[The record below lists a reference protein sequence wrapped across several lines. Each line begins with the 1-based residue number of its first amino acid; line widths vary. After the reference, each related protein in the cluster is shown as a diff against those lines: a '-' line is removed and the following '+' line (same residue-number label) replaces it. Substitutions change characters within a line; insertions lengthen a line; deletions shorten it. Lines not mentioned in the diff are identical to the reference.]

1 MGGSGSGRPKN
12 APTPKKMLKEIFPI
26 GDIFS
31 DDEINMYNDLIDI
44 YLSDFDKDELTSS
57 DMDDIMDLAKN
68 RILEFR
74 LLKESKGN
82 SDKQIDVA
90 ATIEKMSKKNE
101 KIKESLSSRR
111 KDRIN
116 PNEFK
121 GFSIVDLAVAYDQSK
136 KQDLNE
142 RVSKLKHEEAVLLE
156 SRRDYK
162 GNSED
167 ADRSATKSDASDQ
180 Q

>member
-1 MGGSGSGRPKN
+1 MGGLGSGRPRN
-12 APTPKKMLKEIFPI
+12 TPTPKKMLKEIFPI
-26 GDIFS
+26 GDIFT
-31 DDEINMYNDLIDI
+31 DDEISMYNDLIDV
-44 YLSDFDKDELTSS
+44 YLSDFDKDDLTSS

-74 LLKESKGN
+74 LLKDSKGD

-136 KQDLNE
+136 KRDLNE
-142 RVSKLKHEEAVLLE
+142 RVSRLKNEESAILE
-156 SRRDYK
+156 RRKDYK

-167 ADRSATKSDASDQ
+167 ADRSSTKSDTGEQ
-180 Q
+180 